1 MCRKHQI
8 LGIAVGSFGLGMLA
22 AVFCESMLFCGCVGL
37 ILAAVGLWLL
47 QKK

>member
-8 LGIAVGSFGLGMLA
+8 MGIAAGCFGLGLIT
-22 AVFCESMLFCGCVGL
+22 AVFCESMLFCGCLGL
-37 ILAAVGLWLL
+37 VLVAAGLWLL